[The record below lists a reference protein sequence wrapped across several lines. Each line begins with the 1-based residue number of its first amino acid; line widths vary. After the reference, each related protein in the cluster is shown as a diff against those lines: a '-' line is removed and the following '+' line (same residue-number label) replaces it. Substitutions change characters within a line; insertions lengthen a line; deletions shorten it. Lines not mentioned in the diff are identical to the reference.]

1 VIHAYA
7 GPTFVLG
14 LTRPNFEQLLLG
26 RPLRVVLVP
35 TRWYKRLFQPR
46 LRELV
51 IVFAEDHVGVLRQLV
66 IAGVDIPPD
75 VFDLAERKP

>member
-1 VIHAYA
+1 MIHAYA

-14 LTRPNFEQLLLG
+14 LTRPNFEALLRG
-26 RPLRVVLVP
+26 RPLRVVLVTSP
-35 TRWYKRLFQPR
+35 WWQAIFQPR
-46 LRELV
+46 LRELIV
-51 IVFAEDHVGVLRQLV
+51 VFAEDHVGVLRQLV

>member
-1 VIHAYA
+1 MIHAYA

-14 LTRPNFEQLLLG
+14 LTRPNFEALLRG
-26 RPLRVVLVP
+26 RPLRVVLVKTP
-35 TRWYKRLFQPR
+35 WWKAIFQPR
-46 LRELV
+46 LRELIV
-51 IVFAEDHVGVLRQLV
+51 VFAEDHPAVLRQLV

>member
-1 VIHAYA
+1 MIHAYA

-26 RPLRVVLVP
+26 RPLRVVLVK
-35 TRWYKRLFQPR
+35 TRV
-46 LRELV
+46 REIV
-51 IVFAEDHVGVLRQLV
+51 VVFAEDHPAVLRQLV
-66 IAGVDIPPD
+66 IAGVDIPRA